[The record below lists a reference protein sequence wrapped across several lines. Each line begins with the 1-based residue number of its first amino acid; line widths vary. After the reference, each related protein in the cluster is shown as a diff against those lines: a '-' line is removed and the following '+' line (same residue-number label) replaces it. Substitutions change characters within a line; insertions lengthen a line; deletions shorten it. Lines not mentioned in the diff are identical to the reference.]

1 MRAQTLAAIAMRP
14 QIRRMV
20 VFSCEG
26 VRSVDDR
33 DVLYVFRE
41 PSITSRWCHV
51 TLVMAN
57 GEEISG
63 RAIAE
68 AVSALQTKLAEHLP
82 AA

>member
-1 MRAQTLAAIAMRP
+1 MLH
-14 QIRRMV
+14 MV

-33 DVLYVFRE
+33 DVLYVFRDA
-41 PSITSRWCHV
+41 SVTSRWCQV

-57 GEEISG
+57 GVEISG
-63 RAIAE
+63 RALTE
-68 AVSALQTKLAEHLP
+68 AVAALQTKLAEHLP

>member
-1 MRAQTLAAIAMRP
+1 MLH
-14 QIRRMV
+14 MV

-41 PSITSRWCHV
+41 PSMTSSRWCQV
-51 TLVMAN
+51 TLVMSN
-57 GEEISG
+57 GVEISG
-63 RAIAE
+63 RALTE
-68 AVSALQTKLAEHLP
+68 AVGALQTKLAEHLP